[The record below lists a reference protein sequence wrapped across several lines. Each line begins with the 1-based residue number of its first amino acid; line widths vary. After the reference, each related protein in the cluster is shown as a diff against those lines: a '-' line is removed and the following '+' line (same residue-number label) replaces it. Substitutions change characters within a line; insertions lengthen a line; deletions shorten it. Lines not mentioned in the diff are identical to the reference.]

1 MPQKLTTRIKEFFE
15 LTAQQ
20 AIKEI
25 RALTEEDR
33 NDLVRY
39 FNEAGMPTER

>member
-1 MPQKLTTRIKEFFE
+1 MMKFAARVMSFFE
-15 LTAQQ
+15 MTAAQ

-25 RALTEEDR
+25 RALTEKDR
-33 NDLVRY
+33 DDLVRY